1 MLWDTDVVSMIV
13 LSNVTKFYSNGTRAL
28 DVREVVDT
36 MRRRVIWI
44 ERGRLVRDECG
55 SGYEG

>member
-1 MLWDTDVVSMIV
+1 MVSMIV